1 MHPLTIMAQ
10 TTEASGGI
18 AALGLN
24 LKYFLFQLVSFVIV
38 LLVLRKWVF
47 PKLVQTL
54 EDRRKVVEQSLERA
68 KATEEAVR
76 DAKKEITALLHEAQ
90 SEAKAMV
97 EISRKEAIAFMNEA
111 EEKANKK
118 AQYILKE
125 AKAQIDAEVLVAAEK
140 LKQETAQLVASA
152 TERIIKQKVDASKD
166 ADLINA
172 ALAQASQ
179 EKQ

>member
-10 TTEASGGI
+10 TTEAPGGI

-68 KATEEAVR
+68 KATEEAMR
-76 DAKKEITALLHEAQ
+76 DAKKEITALLHEAR

-125 AKAQIDAEVLVAAEK
+125 AKTQVDADYLAAANK
-140 LKQETAQLVASA
+140 LKQETAQLVAAA
-152 TERIIKQKVDASKD
+152 TEQIIKQKVDVSKD
-166 ADLINA
+166 AELIKT
-172 ALAQASQ
+172 ALGQVT
-179 EKQ
+179 EGKH